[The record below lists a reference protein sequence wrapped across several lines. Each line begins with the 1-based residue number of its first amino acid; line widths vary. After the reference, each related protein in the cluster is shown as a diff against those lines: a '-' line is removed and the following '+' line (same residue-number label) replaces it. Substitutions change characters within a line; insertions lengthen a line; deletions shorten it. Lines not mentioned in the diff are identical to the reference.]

1 MPILN
6 CWKAYCQIVCVYI
19 DMHFSCR
26 FDHWQTRIGAIM
38 MIHESKKDKDRP
50 SLFFGQQQQPQMKEK
65 TTQSKVSILLQAG
78 TSNQLTRSLCLFL
91 NHRVLLLV
99 YQGIRSCSIASLFS
113 VLLPQLSFSLD
124 PLSFIIS
131 FLHYLNS
138 FSWWFLPSLAFESEF
153 ANTC

>member
-113 VLLPQLSFSLD
+113 VLLLLCSLAWSVVLSL
-124 PLSFIIS
+124 PS
-131 FLHYLNS
+131 FLDYFNS
-138 FSWWFLPSLAFESEF
+138 FSWWFSCL
-153 ANTC
+153 